1 MFTEQKHSKKEVSR
15 SDAEAKLIECRNKF
29 LGFLRKRLNSPQ
41 DAEDVFQDFCV
52 KVLRNYRSINSGK
65 RLDAWLGTTLRNTL
79 TDHYRRRAT
88 RNRGAE
94 AYAIE
99 TKVLEPTTEEFDE
112 PACSCITAAMQKLD
126 PTQAELLSRLE
137 LRDEPRVAVA
147 ADLGVS
153 LNTLRVRAH
162 RMPLHALGNDPP
174 TRARWRLFEFVQFVV
189 TKMRHTT
196 KIPRKIQAL
205 CARVSTSRL
214 YLSTNTAR
222 ARPLSEGL

>member
-162 RMPLHALGNDPP
+162 RSRMALKNKIAEICPICGDG
-174 TRARWRLFEFVQFVV
+174 QFMQCDRDHSRDVSSLPIPHM
-189 TKMRHTT
+189 TEL
-196 KIPRKIQAL
+196 IPR
-205 CARVSTSRL
+205 
-214 YLSTNTAR
+214 N
-222 ARPLSEGL
+222 